1 MHPSETME
9 ETIDGKVYRVKSATL
24 IADDEYWDGH
34 NFEHGGTNAFLYK
47 TPKGNYF
54 TVHLTQWEGSR
65 DNISPITKEEAKEQW
80 DSLPEKRVSYEVAF
94 EEKPEEA

>member
-1 MHPSETME
+1 MLSLVALHELFKLRKEVIRMHPSETME

-54 TVHLTQWEGSR
+54 TVHLNQWEG
-65 DNISPITKEEAKEQW
+65 
-80 DSLPEKRVSYEVAF
+80 
-94 EEKPEEA
+94 